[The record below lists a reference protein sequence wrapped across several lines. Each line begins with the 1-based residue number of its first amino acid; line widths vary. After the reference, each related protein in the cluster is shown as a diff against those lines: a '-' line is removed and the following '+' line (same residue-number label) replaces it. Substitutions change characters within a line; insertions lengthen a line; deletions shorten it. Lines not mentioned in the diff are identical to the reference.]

1 MNTVKITDNSKV
13 KEFLSKLNLLGYN
26 QAINEEQCNAI
37 STSGLPNWLDDCLR
51 GATGQTPKTSTRR
64 ISKKQIL
71 FYLTSL
77 TEIST
82 TTVAELLNRK
92 RIAITGEAYSKS
104 MIEWYT
110 RAIRCA
116 SQAISHYLFN
126 RLDIYLAIMGKSL
139 STKRP
144 KHKANLTCKQRCKI
158 RKLAL
163 NPSKASE
170 LNKYVKKCHKKN
182 KKKLSNQTT

>member
-13 KEFLSKLNLLGYN
+13 QEFLSKLNFLGYN
-26 QAINEEQCNAI
+26 QAINDEQCNAI

-64 ISKKQIL
+64 TSKKQIL
-71 FYLTSL
+71 FYLTFL

-82 TTVAELLNRK
+82 TTVGKLLNRK
-92 RIAITGEAYSKS
+92 QVAITGKNYSKS

-126 RLDIYLAIMGKSL
+126 RLDIYLAIMGKNL
-139 STKRP
+139 SS
-144 KHKANLTCKQRCKI
+144 
-158 RKLAL
+158 RK
-163 NPSKASE
+163 P
-170 LNKYVKKCHKKN
+170 V
-182 KKKLSNQTT
+182 